1 MSTEQKYIRVLF
13 YLTPWKLKR
22 KYLINQIISIRTL
35 SKYSHCEL
43 WAADENGDFIAI
55 EHIYA
60 TEVSFGRSDE
70 YCTSTLVLPQDIISY
85 LGTCYS
91 STMRDDEDGTRA
103 KDASLVLKHP
113 EHWHYVLIPVTDEQ
127 YEVLIWWLKQK
138 VAANKGYAKRD
149 IWKFV
154 IGGIHKPDDERDICS
169 ELGNN
174 GLAVIMIILGFG
186 IVSPGKLLKK
196 LLNRGYEVKPL
207 N

>member
-55 EHIYA
+55 EHIDA
-60 TEVSFGRSDE
+60 TEVSFDRSDE
-70 YCTSTLVLPQDIISY
+70 YCTATLVLPQDTISY

-91 STMRDDEDGTRA
+91 STIRDDEDGTRA
-103 KDASLVLKHP
+103 ADASLVLKHP

-127 YEVLIWWLKQK
+127 YAFLTLIMKLS
-138 VAANKGYAKRD
+138 VANNKGYALWD
-149 IWKFV
+149 LLNFLSP
-154 IGGIHKPDDERDICS
+154 IHFPDNDRNICS
-169 ELGNN
+169 EAVNN
-174 GLAVIMIILGFG
+174 WLVIIGILMGMG
-186 IVSPGKLLKK
+186 IVSPGTLLKK